1 MQPGVFALS
10 GWDLVGDL
18 TLPAAAVRGRLADGD
33 TRWINRGAYD
43 LLGSNPAAT
52 RSEAGLPRATALYGP
67 LPRQLEHPDSFASQL
82 ARILKVRSELRLYA
96 GEVVDAPAVQ
106 AKGLFILVNRLPDSG
121 DLEVTAINF
130 GDSPIDE
137 TVAIKGAA
145 PTMKVSDLLEP
156 EAPRLAVDAAGR
168 LRVSLK
174 GYGWQAL
181 RLTRR

>member
-1 MQPGVFALS
+1 
-10 GWDLVGDL
+10 
-18 TLPAAAVRGRLADGD
+18 
-33 TRWINRGAYD
+33 
-43 LLGSNPAAT
+43 
-52 RSEAGLPRATALYGP
+52 
-67 LPRQLEHPDSFASQL
+67 
-82 ARILKVRSELRLYA
+82 
-96 GEVVDAPAVQ
+96 
-106 AKGLFILVNRLPDSG
+106 LVNRLPDSG

-145 PTMKVSDLLEP
+145 PTMKVSDVLEP
-156 EAPRLAVDAAGR
+156 EAPRLAVDAAGH